1 MDDTAPV
8 WAIHLA
14 KIVAVLVPSG
24 AAVIGLWFL
33 FRKKQTEAT
42 TATNDAQDAR
52 ALRIK
57 REALA
62 EAWDTVDRV
71 NERLESNE
79 QELRHTRDL
88 LSKCEKDRAVLRLI
102 ASWARRNGMPMTPE
116 IDELLKD
123 SGGSGIHSLMNHG
136 GES

>member
-1 MDDTAPV
+1 MEDAAPI
-8 WAIHLA
+8 WAINLA
-14 KIVAVLVPSG
+14 KVVAILVPSG

-33 FRKKQTEAT
+33 FRKKKTEAD
-42 TATNDAQDAR
+42 TANQDAQDAR
-52 ALRIK
+52 AFRIK

-71 NERLESNE
+71 NEMLKANE
-79 QELRHTRDL
+79 QELRVTRDL

-116 IDELLKD
+116 IDELLKE
-123 SGGSGIHSLMNHG
+123 SSGSGIHSLMKNE